1 MSGFANTVFT
11 LLVGWFQTVV
21 SLIWSGLTDKNGG
34 NVFTWIGNHWIV
46 IVIILCAVGSIIDV
60 SVYIARWKPFDV
72 VRSYF
77 ERKKGRNSTA
87 FPSRIPETEK
97 AYSDSPEIKDQM
109 PSQSGYRPL
118 FASNQI
124 SQYSSQDGYSEYI
137 DDSNTVSPVPDTSLP
152 DLSESRYQSDKR
164 YPADDSPYRRP
175 AAEPVITGQNERSE
189 KHEDGRI
196 QDSAVRPRRKRI
208 NVSELF
214 GNPEEDMIHFT
225 PPKPVIDQA
234 EAYHTPVYPR
244 NWKENGDSSNES
256 GAR

>member
-11 LLVGWFQTVV
+11 LLVGWFQAVV

-34 NVFTWIGNHWIV
+34 NLFTWIGNHWIV
-46 IVIILCAVGSIIDV
+46 IVLVLCAVGSVIDV

-77 ERKKGRNSTA
+77 ERKRGRSSA
-87 FPSRIPETEK
+87 VLSSRIPETEE
-97 AYSDSPEIKDQM
+97 AYSDSPENNDQISS
-109 PSQSGYRPL
+109 PNGYRPL
-118 FASNQI
+118 FSSNQP
-124 SQYSSQDGYSEYI
+124 SRVSTRDGYSEYA
-137 DDSNTVSPVPDTSLP
+137 DDRISVSSVPDTSRP
-152 DLSESRYQSDKR
+152 DLPETRYTAEKR

-175 AAEPVITGQNERSE
+175 VPEPVMSGQNERSE
-189 KHEDGRI
+189 KHETGRI
-196 QDSAVRPRRKRI
+196 QDSAVRPRRRRI

-234 EAYHTPVYPR
+234 KAYHSPVYPR